1 MKCQNC
7 GHNNQQDAVKCS
19 RCGQPLSVSDDVLDL
34 DALYA
39 PVAPATDDDFGKTA
53 IYVEPEEKPVQD
65 ALAVPDP
72 SKTVVKPVVSEVAQT
87 IIKEPAPVDS
97 VQPEVSKTVVRPATP
112 EAAKTIVAPASPV
125 AAQTIVAPASSA
137 PAQTVVRPAAQEVA
151 NTVVQE
157 TAKTV
162 VSSIP
167 PITAKNV
174 SRESVQNVPVNQ
186 TIRQTIVKCP
196 HCGFYPVLSS
206 ATECPKCGESMA
218 TEAEKIEKAE
228 GKVEE
233 EKPVVDNI
241 YEKTATEPGNEQ
253 QGTVCRPFYLH
264 NSVDTLKK
272 GDTPKPKAKP
282 VFKLTLIPEVGD
294 QVTAVTR
301 QFDGEK
307 VILNR
312 DNTEPLNMSI
322 TSKEQAEVKFKDG
335 RWFIENK
342 SELNST
348 YLLVG
353 RPVELQS
360 GDIII
365 LGDRQF
371 KFEA

>member
-19 RCGQPLSVSDDVLDL
+19 RCGQPLSVSDEGLDL

-39 PVAPATDDDFGKTA
+39 PAVPASDDDFGKTA

-65 ALAVPDP
+65 SPAVPDP
-72 SKTVVKPVVSEVAQT
+72 SKTVVKPVASEVAQT
-87 IIKEPAPVDS
+87 IIKEPVPVDS
-97 VQPEVSKTVVRPATP
+97 AQPEASKTVVRPATQ
-112 EAAKTIVAPASPV
+112 EAAQTIVAPSSSV
-125 AAQTIVAPASSA
+125 AAQTIVAPASPA

-151 NTVVQE
+151 HTVVQE

-218 TEAEKIEKAE
+218 TETGKAE
-228 GKVEE
+228 KVEE
-233 EKPVVDNI
+233 KVEEPVVENI
-241 YEKTATEPGNEQ
+241 YEKAAAEPGKEQ

-272 GDTPKPKAKP
+272 GDAPKPKAKP

-312 DNTEPLNMSI
+312 DNTEPVNMSI
-322 TSKEQAEVKFKDG
+322 TSKEQAEVKFEDG

-348 YLLVG
+348 YLIVG
-353 RPVELQS
+353 RPMELQS

>member
-39 PVAPATDDDFGKTA
+39 PAAPASDDDFGKTA

-65 ALAVPDP
+65 SPAVPDP
-72 SKTVVKPVVSEVAQT
+72 SKTVVKPVASEGAQT
-87 IIKEPAPVDS
+87 IIKEPVPVDS
-97 VQPEVSKTVVRPATP
+97 AQPEVSKTVVRPATP
-112 EAAKTIVAPASPV
+112 EAAQTIVAPASP
-125 AAQTIVAPASSA
+125 A

-151 NTVVQE
+151 HTVVQE

-174 SRESVQNVPVNQ
+174 SGESAQNVPVNQ

-206 ATECPKCGESMA
+206 ATECPKCRKSMA
-218 TEAEKIEKAE
+218 AETGKAE
-228 GKVEE
+228 KVEE
-233 EKPVVDNI
+233 KVEESVVENI
-241 YEKTATEPGNEQ
+241 YEKAAAEPGKEQ

-272 GDTPKPKAKP
+272 GDAPKPKAKP

-301 QFDGEK
+301 QFNGEK

-312 DNTEPLNMSI
+312 DNTEPVNMSI
-322 TSKEQAEVKFKDG
+322 TSKEQAEVKFEDG

-348 YLLVG
+348 YLIVG
-353 RPVELQS
+353 RPMELQS